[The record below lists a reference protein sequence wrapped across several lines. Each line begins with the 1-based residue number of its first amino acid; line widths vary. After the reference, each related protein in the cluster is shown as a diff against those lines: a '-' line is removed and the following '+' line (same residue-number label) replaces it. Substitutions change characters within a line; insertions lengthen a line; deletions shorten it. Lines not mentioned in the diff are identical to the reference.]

1 MPRCSRRL
9 WTAFAAL
16 VGVGV
21 CHGFTSVVSRWPS
34 STAACRRGTFGVES
48 RRQPNK
54 HLVPPLR
61 CAFNEEGVGNY
72 GRAGLQKMKVIVGST
87 DLQNAALMAA
97 ALASFAAI
105 VMYADPDLIPALR
118 DKCSSAHFLHFELQA
133 AKDNGLQAFTCFSVS
148 DLICQYGI
156 KAEKEGDDG
165 KAVSSGP
172 SFAHLD
178 VSRALR
184 AGVLGIFINACGYG
198 FFISHL
204 DQVYPHEVCILADTV
219 SCTFHCLF
227 HLPYA
232 HVQLFYVHTAKLT
245 SLDNSHLLCSC
256 DGSTTLHFLA
266 ARCLTSANMCM
277 SLLSLPLVFPL
288 SPPSPCV
295 SSGWRAGNHRAGAQ
309 SINRLICVGDNQQHP
324 QHCWP
329 QSNRSEGARSRI
341 FQMAHRNPGSHC
353 VRIQVF
359 PDMERR
365 QFPFNSSSMASLFW
379 RLRFA
384 PP

>member
-1 MPRCSRRL
+1 MNLENGGCRITAARDECLRCCLPRKAQGEGALCLYGTVERLQQVIRPTASLIGQMSCCGLRKCCKVATMPRCSRRL

-61 CAFNEEGVGNY
+61 CAFNEEGVGKY
-72 GRAGLQKMKVIVGST
+72 SRAGLQKIRVVVGST
-87 DLQNAALMAA
+87 DLQNAALMVA

-165 KAVSSGP
+165 KAVSSET

-178 VSRALR
+178 VFRALR

-219 SCTFHCLF
+219 SCTLHCLF
-227 HLPYA
+227 HLSYA
-232 HVQLFYVHTAKLT
+232 HVRIFCVHTAKLT
-245 SLDNSHLLCSC
+245 LLDNSHLLCSC
-256 DGSTTLHFLA
+256 GGSTK
-266 ARCLTSANMCM
+266 
-277 SLLSLPLVFPL
+277 
-288 SPPSPCV
+288 
-295 SSGWRAGNHRAGAQ
+295 
-309 SINRLICVGDNQQHP
+309 
-324 QHCWP
+324 
-329 QSNRSEGARSRI
+329 
-341 FQMAHRNPGSHC
+341 
-353 VRIQVF
+353 
-359 PDMERR
+359 
-365 QFPFNSSSMASLFW
+365 
-379 RLRFA
+379 
-384 PP
+384 